1 MAGIAEKFTSLLARP
16 SDETAPP
23 DGAPWYLKYGVRVLG
38 IVAAFFAMLFGL
50 WNCLS
55 IIFFSVG
62 CLVSGV
68 LQIFAGFIVMAVEA
82 PFCCMF
88 LEHAQ
93 VIARKA
99 DERPMWN
106 RAALYCIIAI
116 PPVIFCP
123 GLGSIFGCGLIF
135 ATGVVYGMMSIGKK
149 GTREDMAAVAS
160 PTGTGMQPGMEG
172 MQGMP
177 GQPMQTTDQHVT
189 LMEDPDSFIGGD
201 A

>member
-149 GTREDMAAVAS
+149 ASLEEMRNNAQSQNSSGGITTSDKASIVNNAQPFSFTGAVGT
-160 PTGTGMQPGMEG
+160 
-172 MQGMP
+172 
-177 GQPMQTTDQHVT
+177 
-189 LMEDPDSFIGGD
+189 DSNV
-201 A
+201 